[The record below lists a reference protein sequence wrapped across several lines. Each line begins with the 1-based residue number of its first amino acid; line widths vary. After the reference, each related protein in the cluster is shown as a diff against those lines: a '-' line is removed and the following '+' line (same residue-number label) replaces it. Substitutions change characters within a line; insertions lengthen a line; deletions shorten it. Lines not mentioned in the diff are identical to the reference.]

1 MRVRLTNLLLGME
14 KIFFPFLFLF
24 FSLLHFLKV
33 YAMTKAWLKHFTPV
47 TLKHAMDFLI
57 FTDVVYLII
66 LAVFNIM
73 IGYALLISRNLHQEP
88 KGFGEVFI
96 PLLATFWIYTYN
108 IIAVIHPQGNVLV
121 IPKEYLGLSVLI
133 GMYIAVAGLVVA
145 LVAISDMRRSFSILV
160 QVRDIITSGL
170 YRYVRHPIYC
180 GHIIT
185 MLGFAL
191 LDPRIYSILFVVIG
205 IGLTFSRAS
214 LEEKKLCQFSEEYRR
229 YKQNTPFIVPNFLNK
244 G

>member
-14 KIFFPFLFLF
+14 KIFLPFLFLL

-33 YAMTKAWLKHFTPV
+33 YAMTKAWLKHFPPW
-47 TLKHAMDFLI
+47 TLKDVMDFLI
-57 FTDVVYLII
+57 FTDVVYLAI

-88 KGFGEVFI
+88 QGFGEVFI
-96 PLLATFWIYTYN
+96 PLLATFWMYVYN
-108 IIAVIHPQGNVLV
+108 IIAVIHPPGNVLV
-121 IPKEYLGLSVLI
+121 VPREYLGLSVLA
-133 GMYIAVAGLVVA
+133 GMYVAIAGLVIA

-180 GHIIT
+180 GHVIT
-185 MLGFAL
+185 MFGFAL
-191 LDPRIYSILFVVIG
+191 LDPRIYSILFVAIG
-205 IGLTFSRAS
+205 IGLTFFRAS
-214 LEEKKLCQFSEEYRR
+214 LEERKLCQFSQEYRR
-229 YKQNTPFIVPNFLNK
+229 YKQNTPFILPNFLSK
-244 G
+244 R